1 METMELT
8 DQQSLRIGELPE
20 DYQMIAVDGNAPFV
34 RKPTGQIMRI
44 QQNGRLTSAT
54 VAAKRRLA
62 DRRAD
67 RAGRLAAGREP
78 PTPTQTQIDPQAS
91 EPVRTQP
98 ESVDLIVRLRRLE
111 GTTQAVLATLR
122 RSLIERVLPTR
133 DGLAHEAAIA
143 FDLNDDQR
151 ALDLI
156 DDVAQ
161 TVGISGFQ

>member
-1 METMELT
+1 MKTMELT
-8 DQQSLRIGELPE
+8 DQQSIRIAELPE
-20 DYQMIAVDGNAPFV
+20 DYQMIGVDGNAPFV

-54 VAAKRRLA
+54 IAARHRLA

-67 RAGRLAAGREP
+67 RTARLAGVMES
-78 PTPTQTQIDPQAS
+78 QTQIDTQAGK
-91 EPVRTQP
+91 PPRTRP
-98 ESVDLIVRLRRLE
+98 ESTDLILRLRRLE

-161 TVGISGFQ
+161 TVGISGIN

>member
-1 METMELT
+1 MGTMELT
-8 DQQSLRIGELPE
+8 DQQSLRIDELPE
-20 DYQMIAVDGNAPFV
+20 DYQMIGVDGNAPFV

-54 VAAKRRLA
+54 IAARHRLA
-62 DRRAD
+62 NRRAD
-67 RAGRLAAGREP
+67 RAGRLAGVRESQ
-78 PTPTQTQIDPQAS
+78 TPKQTQIGA
-91 EPVRTQP
+91 PVRTQP
-98 ESVDLIVRLRRLE
+98 GSVDLILHLRRLE

-151 ALDLI
+151 ALDMI

-161 TVGISGFQ
+161 TVGISGIK

>member
-8 DQQSLRIGELPE
+8 DQQSLRIAELPE
-20 DYQMIAVDGNAPFV
+20 DYQMIGVDGNAPFV

-54 VAAKRRLA
+54 IAAKGRLA

-67 RAGRLAAGREP
+67 RAGHLAGVRESQ
-78 PTPTQTQIDPQAS
+78 TPKQTQIDTQAGK
-91 EPVRTQP
+91 PVRTQP
-98 ESVDLIVRLRRLE
+98 EAADLVLRLRRLE

-122 RSLIERVLPTR
+122 RSLVERVLPTR

-151 ALDLI
+151 ALHLI

-161 TVGISGFQ
+161 TVGISGFE